1 MYYLEYS
8 LREAGV
14 PSAAAISILRTS
26 EEEWVFRDL
35 RAELADLYP
44 AASIDLVDA
53 EGLANAR
60 GLVVVP
66 FADVPEFPLQDVAAR
81 HHRLL
86 RELSRRLPADVP
98 VLLYRAAWREVE
110 VVKPG
115 RLGAVA
121 RRKRLEA
128 AAVRFLG
135 RTTLLGRWLRP
146 LY

>member
-1 MYYLEYS
+1 MYYLEYC

-14 PSAAAISILRTS
+14 SSVTSVSILRTT

-44 AASIDLVDA
+44 AASIGFVDA
-53 EGLANAR
+53 EGLATAR

-86 RELSRRLPADVP
+86 REWSRRLPADVP
-98 VLLYRAAWREVE
+98 VLLYRAAWREAE

-115 RLGAVA
+115 RLRAVA

-135 RTTLLGRWLRP
+135 RTTLFRRWLRP